1 MLRVRYQILIIFVLI
16 VIVYVNSIGNAFVM
30 DDTSLVVY
38 NPRVKSISNIPR
50 MFLGSAFFDPLKTD
64 ESGGQFYRPMVS
76 VVYAFLYQFGGQKP
90 EIYHIFQI
98 GLMGVNA
105 SLVLLLLRRFV
116 NEKWAWWAAS
126 VFAIHP
132 LNQMTVGYISQ
143 LNDGLYLLFGLAAM
157 YVVTGEKI
165 SFKKTW
171 LICGLLLFSLMSKES
186 GILFMV
192 AVFGYVAMFK
202 KEVLFKMGYIWAY
215 FLSLYIFLRL
225 VLAKVTYVKIP
236 DIPIMRAHL
245 YERLMTLPKIL
256 WYYIQTFLWPE
267 KLVVAQWWT
276 VGSINLEDFWGP
288 IIFLIIFGAI
298 ACWSGYIIRNKKL
311 FIFWL
316 GWWGI
321 GMALHAQ
328 VWPLDWTVLDPW
340 FGFSMIGL
348 LAIIGLVAEE
358 MKLEKLVGQ
367 ILFGLG
373 IVAIILLGWRTWERN
388 KDWKNGITLFSHDL
402 KYENNGYMQGAVGAE
417 LMTSRNYAEAIP
429 HLKSALELNPW
440 GTPNWFNLGMAYEG
454 INDFVQARANYMKFI
469 SIMDTDFAFEKIL
482 LLDIKSDQ
490 VSSESSRLAEQA
502 VEKYP
507 NDYRLWLVTGMVKY
521 RLGEKE
527 AAMAAIVKSKEIRL
541 TEDALYIEERIKT
554 GRPVEIQYQEN

>member
-1 MLRVRYQILIIFVLI
+1 
-16 VIVYVNSIGNAFVM
+16 
-30 DDTSLVVY
+30 
-38 NPRVKSISNIPR
+38 
-50 MFLGSAFFDPLKTD
+50 
-64 ESGGQFYRPMVS
+64 
-76 VVYAFLYQFGGQKP
+76 
-90 EIYHIFQI
+90 
-98 GLMGVNA
+98 
-105 SLVLLLLRRFV
+105 
-116 NEKWAWWAAS
+116 
-126 VFAIHP
+126 
-132 LNQMTVGYISQ
+132 
-143 LNDGLYLLFGLAAM
+143 
-157 YVVTGEKI
+157 
-165 SFKKTW
+165 
-171 LICGLLLFSLMSKES
+171 
-186 GILFMV
+186 
-192 AVFGYVAMFK
+192 
-202 KEVLFKMGYIWAY
+202 
-215 FLSLYIFLRL
+215 
-225 VLAKVTYVKIP
+225 
-236 DIPIMRAHL
+236 
-245 YERLMTLPKIL
+245 
-256 WYYIQTFLWPE
+256 
-267 KLVVAQWWT
+267 
-276 VGSINLEDFWGP
+276 
-288 IIFLIIFGAI
+288 
-298 ACWSGYIIRNKKL
+298 
-311 FIFWL
+311 
-316 GWWGI
+316 
-321 GMALHAQ
+321 MALHAQ